1 MPLIC
6 GCSGQQQV
14 IPPKEEKE
22 DVTDL
27 KVIAKIAQFPDVRQM
42 KKNGDEDGSIRKEIQ
57 DDPKV
62 ATSIETTPSSSI
74 SSQSMEQQQEE
85 DEIMQKKEQEDI
97 ATVSQDEEKEEQ
109 EVSQ

>member
-6 GCSGQQQV
+6 GCSGEQQV

-42 KKNGDEDGSIRKEIQ
+42 KKNGDEDGSIRKENQ
-57 DDPKV
+57 D
-62 ATSIETTPSSSI
+62 
-74 SSQSMEQQQEE
+74 
-85 DEIMQKKEQEDI
+85 
-97 ATVSQDEEKEEQ
+97 
-109 EVSQ
+109 